1 MLPHQVDAAPG
12 ASKMKDH
19 RILQRSKAQQDGRE
33 LIAED
38 VSYEKF
44 RAGKWPV
51 GSTHLWS
58 VEEVWGPVKK
68 KERAA

>member
-1 MLPHQVDAAPG
+1 
-12 ASKMKDH
+12 MKDH

-38 VSYEKF
+38 VSYEKY
-44 RAGKWPV
+44 RANPKLWPI

-58 VEEVWGPVKK
+58 TEEVWGPVKK
-68 KERAA
+68 VQRDAPRRMQG